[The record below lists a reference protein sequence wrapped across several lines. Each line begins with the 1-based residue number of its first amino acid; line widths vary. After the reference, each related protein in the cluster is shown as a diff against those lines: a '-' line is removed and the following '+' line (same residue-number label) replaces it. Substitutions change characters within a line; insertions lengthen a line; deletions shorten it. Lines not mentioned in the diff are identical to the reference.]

1 MLEKYLRSISYIFPH
16 YTEHGASHSDAILS
30 NVVKILGK
38 KSFKHHWGANDI
50 WLLLSAAYWHDA
62 GMVITEDKFDRLF
75 EDEKE
80 QADFLRHVEET
91 LQESGNNL
99 SQSFTIRPTPGG
111 GKKICIQSANLTRD
125 LLFAQIELYASYFR
139 KKHPEQ
145 SKQLIQKQY
154 GLEEDTL
161 PAELVGEIPRRLYGV
176 LGDVCA
182 AHGWD
187 FQRVMSE
194 LPFETTGVGDGCTAH
209 PRLIACL
216 LRIGDLLDMD
226 NNRMDMTRLSCIGRE
241 ALPMDTMRHLQKHL
255 AVSHLLLTPD
265 KISIRASLK
274 MLESGAEN
282 DSDLYNVA
290 EVINGWFGWIEDEF
304 KQQLSCW
311 KSAIAPPKYH
321 ITLPNLDLPFRIEM
335 ANGYEYLTEKS
346 KPVFTMNTKQAFE
359 LIQGFNLYSNP
370 LVALREVIQNSI
382 DSSLI
387 KFWYMMRHQQIND
400 TQWWNRYIRLKQN
413 PEYAIRVEILP
424 LDGKYRISVCD
435 TAMGLQKEDLRYLL
449 QVGSGK
455 RNRRKAE
462 WIAQMPEWLRPSGA
476 FGIGFQSL
484 FMLTD
489 QVRMETRSL
498 LSGESYEV
506 IFFSPLGTRTGDVLI
521 RKNTDVHQT
530 FGISYTNI
538 TFEVEQQ
545 QLQRMIT
552 ANPVRIHPQSHRTVC
567 EELILQQIRQSM
579 AASPLMLKVV
589 FWQRGGKQKKETIPI
604 AGGGQAEP
612 FDSSKYEVD
621 LQLEDKQEKV
631 WVQLKLE
638 KAPKERIFSGRTK
651 VYFKN
656 QYVCDFSQ
664 AVRGPISFPYVDISL
679 NILSGDASEWLC
691 LNRSEFLSE
700 RRPQV
705 GQIVR
710 RAWREWMKERSG
722 KARVT
727 AYNWLKMRLQYESS
741 STIPL
746 GDVMGRRFQVGHI
759 VRMAWEDYYLVTNRA
774 LELELQLV
782 YDAFIADPTKGSK
795 TRYTD
800 IDLHPY
806 VKYSPNLSTPISL
819 KTCSFRDLMG
829 AKRLV
834 LIGNEQARHEGSIE
848 WKPSDDGQ
856 LKLYEQGQPE
866 LYNLKLMLLILWK
879 RAHPGKSFQYQI
891 SNEKGPSFQV
901 KIPEQSSGGESSSP
915 SECLHVVDEMNAER
929 PKYIGKGDMVLWPC
943 PEDFQELAVKTN
955 ELPFTVGPFLPFDQ
969 DAICDNLMVVPAGS
983 EPLSDELLTLLYEY
997 RRAEHVTLQSFRA
1010 LYREW
1015 SQQGPGKGS
1024 DRV

>member
-1 MLEKYLRSISYIFPH
+1 MVEYLEELLCQKAKKEHCFILYHQWRNDRVKLEKYLQSISYVFPH
-16 YTEHGASHSDAILS
+16 YTEHGASHSEAILS

-80 QADFLRHVEET
+80 NADFLRHVEET

-99 SQSFTIRPTPGG
+99 SRSFTIQQTSGG
-111 GKKICIQSANLTRD
+111 NKKIYFRPAILTQD
-125 LLFAQIELYASYFR
+125 SLFAQIELFASYFR

-145 SKQLIQKQY
+145 SQQLIQEQY
-154 GLEEDTL
+154 DLTKG
-161 PAELVGEIPRRLYGV
+161 PQPSELVHEVPRRLFFV
-176 LGDVCA
+176 LGDICA

-226 NNRMDMTRLSCIGRE
+226 NNRMDMTRLACIGLE
-241 ALPMDTMRHLQKHL
+241 ALPKDTMRHLQKHL
-255 AVSHLLLTPD
+255 AISHLLLTPD
-265 KISIRASLK
+265 KISISASLK
-274 MLESGAEN
+274 GLESGSEN

-290 EVINGWFGWIEDEF
+290 EVINSWFGWIEDEF

-387 KFWYMMRHQQIND
+387 KFWYTMRRQQIND

-552 ANPVRIHPQSHRTVC
+552 ANPVRIQPQSHRTVC

-631 WVQLKLE
+631 WVQLKFE

-705 GQIVR
+705 GHIVR
-710 RAWREWMKERSG
+710 R
-722 KARVT
+722 
-727 AYNWLKMRLQYESS
+727 
-741 STIPL
+741 
-746 GDVMGRRFQVGHI
+746 
-759 VRMAWEDYYLVTNRA
+759 AWEDYYLFPNRA
-774 LELELQLV
+774 LDPELQLV
-782 YDAFIADPTKGSK
+782 YDAFIADPTKDSK

-800 IDLHPY
+800 IDLQPY
-806 VKYSPNLSTPISL
+806 VKGYCPYPNVPIIL
-819 KTCSFRDLMG
+819 KACSFSDLMD
-829 AKRLV
+829 AKSLV

-879 RAHPGKSFQYQI
+879 RAHPGESFQYYI
-891 SNEKGPSFQV
+891 SDEKGLSFQV

-915 SECLHVVDEMNAER
+915 SECLHVVGEMNAER
-929 PKYIGKGDMVLWPC
+929 PKYFGKGDLVLWPC
-943 PEDFQELAVKTN
+943 PEKFQNLAVKTN
-955 ELPFTVGPFLPFDQ
+955 ELPFTVGSFLPFDQ
-969 DAICDNLMVVPAGS
+969 DAICDNLMVVSVGN
-983 EPLSDELLTLLYEY
+983 EPLSDELITLLYEY
-997 RRAEHVTLQSFRA
+997 HRDKDVTLQSFRA

-1015 SQQGPGKGS
+1015 SQQGPGKGN